1 MSAWQTLSSFDVSE
15 EVKKKGKFD
24 YLSWT
29 WAWAFVKRHYPD
41 ATFEKHIFRDNQDN
55 PLPFMRD
62 TKGHTYVA
70 VSVTIDGITHTEIH
84 YVMDH
89 KNQSVVHPDGGQV
102 NKALQRC
109 LVKAIAFHG
118 LGINVYAGED
128 LPQKEQPVAEVKP
141 EPAAKKPTPKKKEP
155 PSDEPVEDYSKKE
168 SAELFRE
175 LWTGWIKVEE
185 TEDSM
190 KSLYRSNQGTITT
203 IQNHQPE
210 IFEEIKKAFNDR
222 KREIANQ
229 NQEGEG

>member
-1 MSAWQTLSSFDVSE
+1 MSVWQTLSSFDVSE

-29 WAWAFVKRHYPD
+29 WAWAYVKQHYPD
-41 ATFEKHIFRDNQDN
+41 ATFEKHIFRDNQNN

-70 VSVTIDGITHTEIH
+70 VTVTIENIAHTEIH

-128 LPQKEQPVAEVKP
+128 LPLSENESDAGEQDDAKEIIISGFA
-141 EPAAKKPTPKKKEP
+141 AAKTVDEIDGLWKANASVINSLNKQRKSAVTNAFKKE
-155 PSDEPVEDYSKKE
+155 KT
-168 SAELFRE
+168 R
-175 LWTGWIKVEE
+175 IK
-185 TEDSM
+185 
-190 KSLYRSNQGTITT
+190 
-203 IQNHQPE
+203 
-210 IFEEIKKAFNDR
+210 A
-222 KREIANQ
+222 AAA
-229 NQEGEG
+229 

>member
-1 MSAWQTLSSFDVSE
+1 MTLME
-15 EVKKKGKFD
+15 
-24 YLSWT
+24 
-29 WAWAFVKRHYPD
+29 HYPSAIMD
-41 ATFEKHIFRDNQDN
+41 FPINEVHEDGSITVHCSIVIGKLARHMW
-55 PLPFMRD
+55 LP
-62 TKGHTYVA
+62 
-70 VSVTIDGITHTEIH
+70 
-84 YVMDH
+84 VMNN
-89 KNQSVVHPDGGQV
+89 KNQAIIRPNARDISDA
-102 NKALQRC
+102 KMRC
-109 LVKAIAFHG
+109 LVKCMALFG
-118 LGINVYAGED
+118 LGMYVYAGED

-141 EPAAKKPTPKKKEP
+141 EPAAKKTKPKKKEP
-155 PSDEPVEDYSKKE
+155 VSDEPVEDYSEKE
-168 SAELFRE
+168 SASLFRE

>member
-1 MSAWQTLSSFDVSE
+1 MSVWQTLSSFDVSE

-29 WAWAFVKRHYPD
+29 WAWAYVKQHYPD

-62 TKGHTYVA
+62 VKGHTYVA
-70 VSVTIDGITHTEIH
+70 VTVTIEGIAHTEIH

-89 KNQSVVHPDGGQV
+89 KNQSVAHPDGGQV

-128 LPQKEQPVAEVKP
+128 LPLSESDDDADEQETIKDRIISGFANAQTVDDIDGVWKSNASQIGTLTKQRKSAVTN
-141 EPAAKKPTPKKKEP
+141 AFKKE
-155 PSDEPVEDYSKKE
+155 KT
-168 SAELFRE
+168 R
-175 LWTGWIKVEE
+175 IK
-185 TEDSM
+185 
-190 KSLYRSNQGTITT
+190 
-203 IQNHQPE
+203 
-210 IFEEIKKAFNDR
+210 A
-222 KREIANQ
+222 AAA
-229 NQEGEG
+229 

>member
-1 MSAWQTLSSFDVSE
+1 MPSVWQNLSSFDVSE

-29 WAWAFVKRHYPD
+29 WAWAYVKQHYPH
-41 ATFEKHIFRDNQDN
+41 ATFEKHIFRDNQNN

-62 TKGHTYVA
+62 TKGHTYVM
-70 VSVTIDGITHTEIH
+70 VTVTIDQISHTEIH

-128 LPQKEQPVAEVKP
+128 LPLSENESDAGEQDDAKEIIVSSFA
-141 EPAAKKPTPKKKEP
+141 AAKTVDEIDGLWKANASVINSLNKQRKSAVTNAFKKE
-155 PSDEPVEDYSKKE
+155 KT
-168 SAELFRE
+168 R
-175 LWTGWIKVEE
+175 IK
-185 TEDSM
+185 
-190 KSLYRSNQGTITT
+190 
-203 IQNHQPE
+203 
-210 IFEEIKKAFNDR
+210 A
-222 KREIANQ
+222 AAA
-229 NQEGEG
+229 

>member
-1 MSAWQTLSSFDVSE
+1 MSVWQTLSSFDVSE

-29 WAWAFVKRHYPD
+29 WAWAYVKQHYPD
-41 ATFEKHIFRDNQDN
+41 ATFEKHIFRDNQNN

-62 TKGHTYVA
+62 TKGHTYVM
-70 VSVTIDGITHTEIH
+70 VTVTIEGIAHSEIH

-128 LPQKEQPVAEVKP
+128 LPLSENESDAGEQDDAKEIIISSFA
-141 EPAAKKPTPKKKEP
+141 AAKTVDEIDGLWKANASVINSLNKQRKSAVTNAFKKE
-155 PSDEPVEDYSKKE
+155 KT
-168 SAELFRE
+168 R
-175 LWTGWIKVEE
+175 IK
-185 TEDSM
+185 
-190 KSLYRSNQGTITT
+190 
-203 IQNHQPE
+203 
-210 IFEEIKKAFNDR
+210 A
-222 KREIANQ
+222 AAA
-229 NQEGEG
+229 

>member
-1 MSAWQTLSSFDVSE
+1 MPSVWQTLSSFDVSE

-29 WAWAFVKRHYPD
+29 WAWAYVKQHYPH

-70 VSVTIDGITHTEIH
+70 VTVTIDEIAHTEIH

-102 NKALQRC
+102 NKASQRC

-128 LPQKEQPVAEVKP
+128 LPLSENEDDAGEQDELK
-141 EPAAKKPTPKKKEP
+141 AKIIQDFANAKTVDDIDTLWKVNAQAIGTFNKQRKSAVTNAFKKE
-155 PSDEPVEDYSKKE
+155 KTRIKA
-168 SAELFRE
+168 AE
-175 LWTGWIKVEE
+175 
-185 TEDSM
+185 
-190 KSLYRSNQGTITT
+190 
-203 IQNHQPE
+203 
-210 IFEEIKKAFNDR
+210 A
-222 KREIANQ
+222 A
-229 NQEGEG
+229 

>member
-1 MSAWQTLSSFDVSE
+1 MSVWQTLSSFDVSE

-29 WAWAFVKRHYPD
+29 WAWAYVKQHYPD
-41 ATFEKHIFRDNQDN
+41 ATFEKHIFRDNQNN

-62 TKGHTYVA
+62 TKGHTYVM
-70 VSVTIDGITHTEIH
+70 VTVTIEGIAHSEIH

-128 LPQKEQPVAEVKP
+128 LPLSENESDAGEQDDAKEIIVSSFA
-141 EPAAKKPTPKKKEP
+141 AAKTVDEIDGLWKSNASVINSLNKQRKSAVTNAFKKE
-155 PSDEPVEDYSKKE
+155 KT
-168 SAELFRE
+168 R
-175 LWTGWIKVEE
+175 IK
-185 TEDSM
+185 
-190 KSLYRSNQGTITT
+190 
-203 IQNHQPE
+203 
-210 IFEEIKKAFNDR
+210 A
-222 KREIANQ
+222 AAA
-229 NQEGEG
+229 

>member
-1 MSAWQTLSSFDVSE
+1 MPSVWQNLSSFDVSE

-29 WAWAFVKRHYPD
+29 WAWAYVKQHYPH
-41 ATFEKHIFRDNQDN
+41 ATFEKHIFRDNQNN

-62 TKGHTYVA
+62 TKGHTYVM
-70 VSVTIDGITHTEIH
+70 VTVTIDEISHTEIH

-128 LPQKEQPVAEVKP
+128 LPLSENESDAGEQDDAKEIIVSSFA
-141 EPAAKKPTPKKKEP
+141 AAKTVDEIDGLWKANASVINSLNKQRKSAVTNAFKKE
-155 PSDEPVEDYSKKE
+155 KT
-168 SAELFRE
+168 R
-175 LWTGWIKVEE
+175 IK
-185 TEDSM
+185 
-190 KSLYRSNQGTITT
+190 
-203 IQNHQPE
+203 
-210 IFEEIKKAFNDR
+210 A
-222 KREIANQ
+222 AAA
-229 NQEGEG
+229 

>member
-1 MSAWQTLSSFDVSE
+1 MPSVWQTLSSFDVSE

-29 WAWAFVKRHYPD
+29 WAWAYVKQHYPD
-41 ATFEKHIFRDNQDN
+41 ATFEKHIFRDNQNN

-62 TKGHTYVA
+62 TKGHTYVM
-70 VSVTIDGITHTEIH
+70 VTVTIEGIAHSEIH

-128 LPQKEQPVAEVKP
+128 LPLSENESDAGEQDDAKEIIISSFA
-141 EPAAKKPTPKKKEP
+141 AAKTVDEIDGLWKSNASVINSLNKQRKSAVTNAFKKE
-155 PSDEPVEDYSKKE
+155 KT
-168 SAELFRE
+168 R
-175 LWTGWIKVEE
+175 IK
-185 TEDSM
+185 
-190 KSLYRSNQGTITT
+190 
-203 IQNHQPE
+203 
-210 IFEEIKKAFNDR
+210 A
-222 KREIANQ
+222 AAA
-229 NQEGEG
+229 

>member
-1 MSAWQTLSSFDVSE
+1 MPSVWQNLSSFDVSE

-29 WAWAFVKRHYPD
+29 WAWAYVKQHYPH

-62 TKGHTYVA
+62 VKGHTYVA
-70 VSVTIDGITHTEIH
+70 VTVTIEGIAHTEIH

-89 KNQSVVHPDGGQV
+89 KNQSVAHPDGSQV

-128 LPQKEQPVAEVKP
+128 LPLSESESDAGEQDDAKEIIISTFA
-141 EPAAKKPTPKKKEP
+141 AAKTVDEIDNVWKANASVINSLSKQRKSAVTNAFKKE
-155 PSDEPVEDYSKKE
+155 KT
-168 SAELFRE
+168 R
-175 LWTGWIKVEE
+175 IK
-185 TEDSM
+185 
-190 KSLYRSNQGTITT
+190 
-203 IQNHQPE
+203 
-210 IFEEIKKAFNDR
+210 A
-222 KREIANQ
+222 AAAA
-229 NQEGEG
+229 

>member
-1 MSAWQTLSSFDVSE
+1 MSVWQTLSSFDVSE

-29 WAWAFVKRHYPD
+29 WAWAYVKQHYPD

-62 TKGHTYVA
+62 VKGHTYVA
-70 VSVTIDGITHTEIH
+70 VTVTIEGIAHTEIH

-89 KNQSVVHPDGGQV
+89 KNNSVAHPDGGQV

-128 LPQKEQPVAEVKP
+128 LPLSESDDDADEQETIKDRIISGFANAQTVDDIDGVWKSNASQIGTLTKQRKSAVTN
-141 EPAAKKPTPKKKEP
+141 AFKKE
-155 PSDEPVEDYSKKE
+155 KT
-168 SAELFRE
+168 R
-175 LWTGWIKVEE
+175 IK
-185 TEDSM
+185 
-190 KSLYRSNQGTITT
+190 
-203 IQNHQPE
+203 
-210 IFEEIKKAFNDR
+210 A
-222 KREIANQ
+222 AAA
-229 NQEGEG
+229 